1 MRRPAPA
8 HSANRSALRRI
19 ERWMMGVVMG
29 VLAFAIEKAVLRSI
43 KKGGGKRKPTEV
55 PEPFATSKGSEVSGA

>member
-8 HSANRSALRRI
+8 HSTKKSAFRRV
-19 ERWMMGVVMG
+19 ERWMVGVVMG
-29 VLAFAIEKAVLRSI
+29 MLAFAIEKAVLRSI